1 MKAIKKIWEA
11 ISAPFIALKVWLEA
25 SKEEVWEDE
34 NR

>member
-11 ISAPFIALKVWLEA
+11 ITAPFIALSVWYQQG
-25 SKEEVWEDE
+25 KEEVWEDE